1 MHMLGTIVNVG
12 AIVAG
17 SLIGGAIRHRFN
29 PVQQERLFEGLG
41 LCALMIGIKC
51 AIDAFAQN
59 GNAVVMILS
68 LTTGVSIGTF
78 LRLHQRINSATTK
91 LSGNGELASGLITAV
106 LLFCIGAL
114 SILGPMKSAL
124 NNDHSLLLT
133 NACLDL
139 LTSMALASTYGYMI
153 MLSAIVLFLFQG
165 FFYVLAL
172 LIKGYLPDYIISNI
186 LLCGAVMILGSGLS
200 ILRLK
205 AINSTDFL
213 PALIIAPIIAW
224 LGHISG
230 II

>member
-29 PVQQERLFEGLG
+29 PVQQERLFEALG

-68 LTTGVSIGTF
+68 LTAGVSIGTF
-78 LRLHQRINSATTK
+78 LRLHQRINSATTR

-114 SILGPMKSAL
+114 SIFGPL
-124 NNDHSLLLT
+124 
-133 NACLDL
+133 
-139 LTSMALASTYGYMI
+139 
-153 MLSAIVLFLFQG
+153 V
-165 FFYVLAL
+165 
-172 LIKGYLPDYIISNI
+172 P
-186 LLCGAVMILGSGLS
+186 
-200 ILRLK
+200 
-205 AINSTDFL
+205 
-213 PALIIAPIIAW
+213 
-224 LGHISG
+224 
-230 II
+230 

>member
-1 MHMLGTIVNVG
+1 
-12 AIVAG
+12 
-17 SLIGGAIRHRFN
+17 
-29 PVQQERLFEGLG
+29 
-41 LCALMIGIKC
+41 
-51 AIDAFAQN
+51 
-59 GNAVVMILS
+59 
-68 LTTGVSIGTF
+68 
-78 LRLHQRINSATTK
+78 
-91 LSGNGELASGLITAV
+91 
-106 LLFCIGAL
+106 
-114 SILGPMKSAL
+114 MKSAL

-186 LLCGAVMILGSGLS
+186 LLCGAVMILASGLS